1 MLKADFINIQA
12 MKKHLTL
19 CILMSLFLH
28 AANAQYTRYIVRFKD
43 KATNPFSLAN
53 PSQYLTARALARRAR
68 YNIAIDSTDLPI
80 TPRYIDSL
88 RNAGAVTILTA
99 SKWLN
104 QVGIKTSDAAALARI
119 NAMPFVLGTTAVAAR
134 TPQEIIPVNKQQ
146 PGNAGDEIPLA
157 GTFDS
162 PEQILSDTYN
172 YGVTH
177 GQVHIHRGEFL
188 HNHGFTGAGMQ
199 VVLLDGGFSHYQNIA
214 LFDSVRNNNQ
224 ILGTWDFVTN
234 DASVNEDDGHGTQCF
249 STMAAYTPGVF
260 VGTAV
265 KASFYLFRTEDVGSE
280 YQIEEQN
287 YAAGLERADSLG
299 VDICSASLGYYQFDN
314 PATSYTYADMNGDV
328 SITARAADLGAK
340 KGIMMVAAAGNE
352 GTAAWHYIITPADG
366 DSVMAVGAVDTM
378 RNVGAFSSYGPSSD
392 GRVKPNVASVGFQA
406 AVLNTNTGTPIF
418 GSGTSFACPN
428 LAGLTTCLMQAFP
441 EYSNMTIMDAM
452 QQSGTKANA
461 PDNRVGYGIPDMMK
475 AFVLL
480 QRKSYTQQ
488 STLSNCINN
497 LQFKAKFDNSMS
509 IVIERKLAN
518 ETAYA
523 PFKTIAGT
531 GSFAVKTISATD
543 DLSTAPAGNVMY
555 RVRMDIAADT
565 SFYLDSLT
573 IAAPQLCAAAPVN
586 SVRIAPNPV
595 INNLNVIVSRTT
607 ATQIS
612 ILVTNAAG
620 QRIYT
625 NTYLQ
630 PAGSLVQAVNLSG
643 AASGV
648 YFVKVFAAG
657 KKIATQ
663 QIVKK

>member
-1 MLKADFINIQA
+1 
-12 MKKHLTL
+12 
-19 CILMSLFLH
+19 MSLFLH

-43 KATNPFSLAN
+43 KGTNPFSLSN
-53 PSQYLTARALARRAR
+53 PAQYLTQRALDRRMR

-88 RNAGAVTILTA
+88 RNAGAVTILTT

-104 QVGIKTSDAAALARI
+104 QVGIKTSDATALAKI
-119 NAMPFVLGTTAVAAR
+119 NAMPFVLSTTAVAAR
-134 TPQEIIPVNKQQ
+134 TQQEIVPVNKQQ
-146 PGNAGDEIPLA
+146 LGNAEDEIPAAAATGTSAEGILA
-157 GTFDS
+157 
-162 PEQILSDTYN
+162 DTYN

-199 VVLLDGGFSHYQNIA
+199 MVILDGGFSHYQNIA

-249 STMAAYTPGVF
+249 STIAAYTPGVF

-265 KASFYLFRTEDVGSE
+265 KTSFYLFRTEDVGSE

-314 PATSYTYADMNGDV
+314 PATSYTYADMNGNV
-328 SITARAADLGAK
+328 SITARAADLAAK
-340 KGIMMVAAAGNE
+340 KGIMVVAAAGNE
-352 GTAAWHYIITPADG
+352 GTNPWHFIITPADG
-366 DSVMAVGAVDTM
+366 DSVMAVGAVDTLS
-378 RNVGAFSSYGPSSD
+378 NIAAFSSYGPSSD
-392 GRVKPNVASVGFQA
+392 GQVKPNVAAVGLRA
-406 AVLNTNTGTPIF
+406 AVLNTNTGAPIF
-418 GSGTSFACPN
+418 SNGTSFACPN
-428 LAGLTTCLMQAFP
+428 MAGLTTCLMQAFP
-441 EYSNMTIMDAM
+441 EYNNMIIMDAM
-452 QQSGTKANA
+452 QRSGTRASN
-461 PDNRVGYGIPDMMK
+461 PDNRIGYGIPDMMK

-488 STLSNCINN
+488 SSLSNCINN
-497 LQFKAKFDNSMS
+497 LQFKAKFDNSMNV
-509 IVIERKLAN
+509 VIERKLAN
-518 ETAYA
+518 EVAYA

-531 GSFAVKTISATD
+531 GSFSVKTINATD
-543 DLSTAPAGNVMY
+543 DLSGVPAGNVMY
-555 RVRMDIAADT
+555 RVRMDIATDT

-573 IAAPQLCAAAPVN
+573 IAAPQLCSVPEN

-595 INNLNVIVSRTT
+595 ISDLNVIVSRTA
-607 ATQIS
+607 ATEIS

-625 NTYLQ
+625 KTYQQ
-630 PAGSLVQAVNLSG
+630 PVGSLVQTINLAN
-643 AASGV
+643 AASGA

-657 KKIATQ
+657 KKIATK
-663 QIVKK
+663 QIIKK